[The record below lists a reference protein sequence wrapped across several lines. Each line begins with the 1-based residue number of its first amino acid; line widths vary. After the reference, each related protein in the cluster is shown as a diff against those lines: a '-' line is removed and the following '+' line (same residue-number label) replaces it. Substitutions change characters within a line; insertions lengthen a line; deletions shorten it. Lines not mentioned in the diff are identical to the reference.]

1 MANVCYKNIYML
13 MLILR
18 ILIAISMVAE
28 LISLGKN
35 RNGVEGC
42 VEYERSEGMIMF

>member
-1 MANVCYKNIYML
+1 MYVIRICML

-18 ILIAISMVAE
+18 ILIAISVVAE
-28 LISLGKN
+28 LISLEKN

-42 VEYERSEGMIMF
+42 AEYERSEGMILF